1 MGLFILSFR
10 PDEEIREYLKG
21 VLYMNYN
28 QIAKDILTN
37 VGGSG
42 NVKGLT
48 HCFTRLRFQLKDSK
62 KANKET
68 IEHLEGVISVVESGG
83 QFQVV
88 LGTKVNQVYDA
99 IIPMISIDE
108 TTEISEEKVSIWNR
122 ILIAVS
128 AMFTPMVPAIAASG
142 LLKGFL
148 TIAKIMAA
156 KQGVDITVN
165 QTYTLIMAGTDALFY
180 FMPVI
185 LAYTSAK
192 VFKANEFIAMALG
205 GTMCYPSV
213 VALMTG
219 KDVVSMF
226 GVTITKASYASSVI
240 PIIIGVFILSYV
252 QKFLEKVIPEILK
265 IILVP
270 GLSLLVMLPAT
281 FMVFGPIGIY
291 IGNAITFV
299 YTGMMNLSP
308 AICGAFIGGMWCV
321 FVIFGAHRALLP
333 IGINDVAQ
341 FGHQNLLAF
350 AGAANFSQGGAALG
364 VMLKTKNKDLKTVA
378 ASAAISASVCGITEP
393 AIYGCNLRLKRPMI
407 YAIICGAIGGAIMGV
422 GGVYGDSFANNGI
435 LTFATYAAFGM
446 KPFVYYL
453 VGVGVSFFGAMIL
466 TYLFGFDEMGDKKK
480 KTEATEAARTT
491 ESNTTAENKNYE
503 LDPSE
508 ADLFLSSPIEGEAVS
523 MTKVNDEVFS
533 SMALGNGI
541 AIIPEKGEV
550 VAPEDC
556 TVTLIYPTLHAL
568 GLMLDNGVEM
578 IIHVGINT
586 VQLEGKHF
594 KKFVEEGS
602 HIKKGTKILS
612 FDIDALKKEGYDTIV
627 PIIVSNTPAFQ
638 QVSGITGK
646 GATLEKSV
654 IAIKKNQ

>member
-1 MGLFILSFR
+1 
-10 PDEEIREYLKG
+10 LKG

-28 QIAKDILTN
+28 QIAKDILIN

-62 KANKET
+62 KANKDT

-88 LGTKVNQVYDA
+88 LGTKVNQIYDA

-108 TTEISEEKVSIWNR
+108 TTEISDEKVSIWNR

-252 QKFLEKVIPEILK
+252 QKFLEKIIPEILK

-299 YTGMMNLSP
+299 YAGMMNLSP

-480 KTEATEAARTT
+480 KTEATAVEQTT
-491 ESNTTAENKNYE
+491 ESNTTAETKNYE

-508 ADLFLSSPIEGEAVS
+508 ADLFLYSPIEGEAVS

-627 PIIVSNTPAFQ
+627 PIIVSNTTAFQ

-646 GATLEKSV
+646 GANLEKSV

>member
-1 MGLFILSFR
+1 
-10 PDEEIREYLKG
+10 
-21 VLYMNYN
+21 MNYN
-28 QIAKDILTN
+28 QIAKDILAN
-37 VGGSG
+37 VGGSA

-99 IIPMISIDE
+99 ILPMISIDE

-148 TIAKIMAA
+148 TIAKILAA

-252 QKFLEKVIPEILK
+252 QKFLEKVIPEVLK

-446 KPFVYYL
+446 KPFIYYL
-453 VGVGVSFFGAMIL
+453 IGVGVSFFGAMIL

-480 KTEATEAARTT
+480 KEKAATEVEVAET
-491 ESNTTAENKNYE
+491 NTKADTKENE
-503 LDPSE
+503 LDPSN
-508 ADLFLSSPIEGEAVS
+508 ADLLICSPIEGEAVS

-533 SMALGNGI
+533 SLALGNGI
-541 AIIPEKGEV
+541 AIIPVKGEV

-578 IIHVGINT
+578 IIHVGIDT

-594 KKFVEEGS
+594 EKFVEEGS

-627 PIIVSNTPAFQ
+627 PIIVSNTPVFQ
-638 QVSGITGK
+638 QVSGISGK
-646 GATLEKSV
+646 GATLETSV

>member
-10 PDEEIREYLKG
+10 PDEEIRKYLKG
-21 VLYMNYN
+21 ELYMNYN

-226 GVTITKASYASSVI
+226 GATITKASYASSVI

-378 ASAAISASVCGITEP
+378 ASSAISASVCGITEP

-480 KTEATEAARTT
+480 KTEATPDVRTT
-491 ESNTTAENKNYE
+491 TKNLE

-508 ADLFLSSPIEGEAVS
+508 ADLFISSPIEGEAVS

-627 PIIVSNTPAFQ
+627 PIIVSNTPVFQ

>member
-1 MGLFILSFR
+1 
-10 PDEEIREYLKG
+10 
-21 VLYMNYN
+21 MNYN
-28 QIAKDILTN
+28 QIAKDMIAN
-37 VGGSG
+37 VGGAG

-48 HCFTRLRFQLKDSK
+48 HCFTRLRFELKDSN
-62 KANKET
+62 KADKNT
-68 IEHLEGVISVVESGG
+68 IEGMEGVISVVESGG

-88 LGTKVNQVYDA
+88 LGTKVTKVYDE
-99 IIPMISIDE
+99 IMPMLSLEE
-108 TTEISEEKVSIWNR
+108 TESENEEKGSILNR
-122 ILIAVS
+122 ILITVS
-128 AMFTPMVPAIAASG
+128 AIFTPMVPAIAASG

-148 TIAKIMAA
+148 TIARIMAA
-156 KQGVDITVN
+156 KRGVDITVDH
-165 QTYTLIMAGTDALFY
+165 TYILIMAATDALFY
-180 FMPVI
+180 FMPII

-205 GTMCYPSV
+205 GTMCYPAV
-213 VALMTG
+213 VSLMTG
-219 KDVVSMF
+219 EEVVSMF
-226 GVTITKASYASSVI
+226 GISLTKASYTSSVI
-240 PIIIGVFILSYV
+240 PIIIGVFILAYV
-252 QKFLEKVIPEILK
+252 QKFLEKIIPEVLK

-270 GLSLLVMLPAT
+270 GISLLVMIPAT

-291 IGNAITFV
+291 IGNAINFI

-308 AICGAFIGGMWCV
+308 ALCGAFVGGMWCV

-364 VMLKTKNKDLKTVA
+364 VMLKTKSKDLKTVA

-393 AIYGCNLRLKRPMI
+393 AIYGCNLRLKKPMI
-407 YAIICGAIGGAIMGV
+407 YAIICGAIGGAIMGI

-453 VGVGVSFFGAMIL
+453 IGVAVSFFGAMLL
-466 TYLFGFDEMGDKKK
+466 TLFFGFEDMSQKEKAGK
-480 KTEATEAARTT
+480 KTEIDTQT
-491 ESNTTAENKNYE
+491 
-503 LDPSE
+503 SE
-508 ADLFLSSPIEGEAVS
+508 QVEDLSGADLFIGSPIEGKS
-523 MTKVNDEVFS
+523 IPMTLVGDEVFS
-533 SMALGNGI
+533 SMALGGGV

-586 VQLEGKHF
+586 VELEGKYFEKH
-594 KKFVEEGS
+594 VEEGA
-602 HIKKGTKILS
+602 HVKKGTKIIS
-612 FDIDALKKEGYDTIV
+612 FDLEALKREGYDTTV
-627 PIIVSNTPAFQ
+627 PLIISNTPLFKKVHGISLDG
-638 QVSGITGK
+638 VS
-646 GATLEKSV
+646 LQEPV
-654 IAIKKNQ
+654 IAIEK

>member
-1 MGLFILSFR
+1 
-10 PDEEIREYLKG
+10 
-21 VLYMNYN
+21 MNYN
-28 QIAKDILTN
+28 QIAKDILSN

-42 NVKGLT
+42 NVNGLT
-48 HCFTRLRFQLKDSK
+48 HCFTRLRFQLKDTK

-88 LGTKVNQVYDA
+88 LGTKVNKVYDA
-99 IIPMISIDE
+99 IVPMLSIDE
-108 TTEISEEKVSIWNR
+108 TTEISEEKTSIWNR

-148 TIAKIMAA
+148 TIAKIVAA

-180 FMPVI
+180 FMPLI

-219 KDVVSMF
+219 QEAVSMF
-226 GVTITKASYASSVI
+226 GINITKASYASSVI
-240 PIIIGVFILSYV
+240 PIVIGVFILSYV
-252 QKFLEKVIPEILK
+252 QKFLEKVIPEVLK

-270 GLSLLVMLPAT
+270 GLSLLVMIPAT

-291 IGNAITFV
+291 IGNAINFV

-308 AICGAFIGGMWCV
+308 ALCGAFIGGMWCV

-393 AIYGCNLRLKRPMI
+393 AIYGCNLRLKKPMI
-407 YAIICGAIGGAIMGV
+407 YAIICGAVGGAIMGI

-435 LTFATYAAFGM
+435 LTFATYAAFGL
-446 KPFVYYL
+446 KPFIYYL
-453 VGVGVSFFGAMIL
+453 IGIGVSFFGAMIL
-466 TYLFGFDEMGDKKK
+466 TYMFGFEEVGEKKK
-480 KTEATEAARTT
+480 KANVPSEAEIT
-491 ESNTTAENKNYE
+491 ESVTEEKAEKEAEKKAETEIAE

-508 ADLFLSSPIEGEAVS
+508 ADILIGSPIEGEAVS

-533 SMALGNGI
+533 SMALGNGV

-586 VQLEGKHF
+586 VQLEGKYF
-594 KKFVEEGS
+594 EKFVEEGA

-627 PIIVSNTPAFQ
+627 PIIVSNTPVFQ
-638 QVSGITGK
+638 QVSGIAGK
-646 GATLEKSV
+646 KAALNTSV

>member
-1 MGLFILSFR
+1 
-10 PDEEIREYLKG
+10 
-21 VLYMNYN
+21 MNYN
-28 QIAKDILTN
+28 QIARDILKN

-99 IIPMISIDE
+99 LVPMLSIDE

-148 TIAKIMAA
+148 TIAKIVAA
-156 KQGVDITVN
+156 RHGVDITLN

-205 GTMCYPSV
+205 GTMCYPAV

-219 KDVVSMF
+219 QDAVSMF
-226 GVTITKASYASSVI
+226 GISITKASYASSVI

-252 QKFLEKVIPEILK
+252 QKFLEKVIPEVLK

-270 GLSLLVMLPAT
+270 GLSLLVMIPAT

-291 IGNAITFV
+291 IGNAINFV

-364 VMLKTKNKDLKTVA
+364 VMLKTRNKDLKTVA

-407 YAIICGAIGGAIMGV
+407 YAIICGAIGGAIMGI

-453 VGVGVSFFGAMIL
+453 IGVGVSFFGAMVL
-466 TYLFGFDEMGDKKK
+466 TYLFGFDEMEDKKK
-480 KTEATEAARTT
+480 KAIAPAKEEAA
-491 ESNTTAENKNYE
+491 ESEAAA
-503 LDPSE
+503 E
-508 ADLFLSSPIEGEAVS
+508 ADLLISSPIEGEAVS
-523 MTKVNDEVFS
+523 MTEVNDEVFS

-594 KKFVEEGS
+594 EKFVEEGA

-627 PIIVSNTPAFQ
+627 PIIVSNTPVFQ

-646 GATLEKSV
+646 KATLNTSV

>member
-1 MGLFILSFR
+1 LGLFILSFR
-10 PDEEIREYLKG
+10 PDEEIRKYLKG
-21 VLYMNYN
+21 ELYMNYN

-480 KTEATEAARTT
+480 KTEATPDVRTT
-491 ESNTTAENKNYE
+491 TKNLE

-508 ADLFLSSPIEGEAVS
+508 ADLFISSPIEGEAVS

>member
-1 MGLFILSFR
+1 
-10 PDEEIREYLKG
+10 
-21 VLYMNYN
+21 MNYN

-480 KTEATEAARTT
+480 KSEATPVARTT
-491 ESNTTAENKNYE
+491 TKNLE

-508 ADLFLSSPIEGEAVS
+508 ADLFISSPIEGEAVS

-627 PIIVSNTPAFQ
+627 PIIVSNTPVFQ

>member
-1 MGLFILSFR
+1 M
-10 PDEEIREYLKG
+10 KG
-21 VLYMNYN
+21 VLDMNYK

-62 KANKET
+62 RANKET
-68 IEHLEGVISVVESGG
+68 IERLEGVISVVVSGG

-99 IIPMISIDE
+99 MIPMISIDE

-219 KDVVSMF
+219 KDAVSMF
-226 GVTITKASYASSVI
+226 GVAITKASYASSVI
-240 PIIIGVFILSYV
+240 PIIIGVFILSYL
-252 QKFLEKVIPEILK
+252 QKFLEKIIPEVLK

-270 GLSLLVMLPAT
+270 GLSLLVMIPAT
-281 FMVFGPIGIY
+281 FMVFGPVGIY

-364 VMLKTKNKDLKTVA
+364 VMLKTRNKDLKTVA
-378 ASAAISASVCGITEP
+378 ASAVISASVCGITEP

-453 VGVGVSFFGAMIL
+453 IGVGVSFFGAMML
-466 TYLFGFDEMGDKKK
+466 TYLFGFDETGDKKK
-480 KTEATEAARTT
+480 KAKATAEVEAA
-491 ESNTTAENKNYE
+491 EPNTMAEPRDNE

-508 ADLFLSSPIEGEAVS
+508 ADLLICSPIEGEAVS
-523 MTKVNDEVFS
+523 MTRVNDEVFS
-533 SMALGNGI
+533 SLALGNGI

-568 GLMLDNGVEM
+568 GLMLDNGIEM
-578 IIHVGINT
+578 IIHVGIDT

-594 KKFVEEGS
+594 EKFVEEGS
-602 HIKKGTKILS
+602 HIKKGTKILA

-627 PIIVSNTPAFQ
+627 PIIVSNTSVFQ
-638 QVSGITGK
+638 QVSGISGK

>member
-1 MGLFILSFR
+1 
-10 PDEEIREYLKG
+10 
-21 VLYMNYN
+21 MNYN
-28 QIAKDILTN
+28 QTAKDIITN
-37 VGGSG
+37 VGGPE

-48 HCFTRLRFQLKDSK
+48 HCFTRLRFQLKDTK

-88 LGTKVNQVYDA
+88 LGTKVTNVYDA
-99 IIPMISIDE
+99 ILPALTMDTTSE
-108 TTEISEEKVSIWNR
+108 TIEIAEEKVSIWNR

-148 TIAKIMAA
+148 TIAKMVAA
-156 KQGVDITVN
+156 KHGVDITVN

-180 FMPVI
+180 FMPII

-219 KDVVSMF
+219 QDVVSMF
-226 GVTITKASYASSVI
+226 GVTITKASYTSSVI
-240 PIIIGVFILSYV
+240 PIIIGVFILAYI
-252 QKFLEKVIPEILK
+252 QKFLEKVIPEVLK

-270 GLSLLVMLPAT
+270 GISLLVMIPAT

-291 IGNAITFV
+291 IGNGINFI

-364 VMLKTKNKDLKTVA
+364 VMLRTKNKDLKTVA

-407 YAIICGAIGGAIMGV
+407 YAIICGAVGGAIMGI
-422 GGVYGDSFANNGI
+422 GGVYGDAFANNGI

-446 KPFVYYL
+446 KQFAYYL

-466 TYLFGFDEMGDKKK
+466 TYLFGFDEMGENTKKK
-480 KTEATEAARTT
+480 SKTVKVESAQASET
-491 ESNTTAENKNYE
+491 ESEKVRDTVADTEKKE
-503 LDPSE
+503 LISSD
-508 ADLFLSSPIEGEAVS
+508 ADLFIGSPIEGEAVS

-612 FDIDALKKEGYDTIV
+612 FDLDALKKEGYDTIV
-627 PIIVSNTPAFQ
+627 PIIVSNTPVFKK
-638 QVSGITGK
+638 VSGISGTGAK
-646 GATLEKSV
+646 LEKSV
-654 IAIKKNQ
+654 IAIEKN

>member
-1 MGLFILSFR
+1 M
-10 PDEEIREYLKG
+10 
-21 VLYMNYN
+21 
-28 QIAKDILTN
+28 
-37 VGGSG
+37 
-42 NVKGLT
+42 
-48 HCFTRLRFQLKDSK
+48 
-62 KANKET
+62 
-68 IEHLEGVISVVESGG
+68 
-83 QFQVV
+83 
-88 LGTKVNQVYDA
+88 
-99 IIPMISIDE
+99 
-108 TTEISEEKVSIWNR
+108 
-122 ILIAVS
+122 
-128 AMFTPMVPAIAASG
+128 
-142 LLKGFL
+142 
-148 TIAKIMAA
+148 
-156 KQGVDITVN
+156 
-165 QTYTLIMAGTDALFY
+165 
-180 FMPVI
+180 
-185 LAYTSAK
+185 
-192 VFKANEFIAMALG
+192 
-205 GTMCYPSV
+205 
-213 VALMTG
+213 
-219 KDVVSMF
+219 
-226 GVTITKASYASSVI
+226 
-240 PIIIGVFILSYV
+240 
-252 QKFLEKVIPEILK
+252 
-265 IILVP
+265 
-270 GLSLLVMLPAT
+270 
-281 FMVFGPIGIY
+281 
-291 IGNAITFV
+291 
-299 YTGMMNLSP
+299 
-308 AICGAFIGGMWCV
+308 
-321 FVIFGAHRALLP
+321 
-333 IGINDVAQ
+333 
-341 FGHQNLLAF
+341 AF

-480 KTEATEAARTT
+480 KTEATAVAQTT
-491 ESNTTAENKNYE
+491 ESNTTAETKNHE

-508 ADLFLSSPIEGEAVS
+508 ADLFIYSPIEGEAVS

-612 FDIDALKKEGYDTIV
+612 FDIDALKKEGYDTVV
-627 PIIVSNTPAFQ
+627 PIIVSNTPVFQ